1 MLANLLQAWGPKR
14 FKPAKFL
21 KLIEAQ
27 ANATATSSDGDNKDG
42 DKPDGGGRVNA
53 TRTVSRDDGRDSMTD
68 RKSESDRM
76 EMSGDEGKMSE
87 GEN

>member
-1 MLANLLQAWGPKR
+1 MA
-14 FKPAKFL
+14 
-21 KLIEAQ
+21 EAQ

-42 DKPDGGGRVNA
+42 DKPGGGGQNQRA
-53 TRTVSRDDGRDSMTD
+53 SRTVSRDDGRDSMTD